1 MKNYPY
7 KLFIILF
14 FALSSNL
21 VVVAKRNDVEKRKV
35 IEKSYQ
41 VDDNVLLDINN
52 QFGKV
57 HINTW
62 DKGQMDVTI
71 EIIARKRSESRAQ
84 ELLERIDIDIDESP
98 TSKRFITE
106 LKGNFNNNSNGTFEI
121 NYTIN
126 MPKNNPLR
134 LKNKFGNTYVGDLT
148 NDVKLLISYGD
159 IKTGSFIGDSDIK
172 LSFGDGEFKY
182 VKSGELEI
190 KYSDVEIE
198 ELGIVRLEQGFS
210 DVEIDKAE
218 SIDLTSK
225 YGDLEIGTVVGI
237 KGYVGY
243 SGFEIDRLL
252 SELDIEAS
260 YASGFRISE
269 VAKGFSKIN
278 ISGKFGSYKLGFE
291 DGVNATFD
299 ARMKFSEMDYSGL
312 DIEFSYRV
320 KEDFKAE
327 YRGKIG
333 NGSGGEIR
341 IVSSY
346 GDVRFY

>member
-1 MKNYPY
+1 MRPFPY
-7 KLFIILF
+7 KLLIILF
-14 FALSSNL
+14 FAITSTL
-21 VVVAKRNDVEKRKV
+21 VVSAKRNDVEKRKV

-41 VDDNVLLDINN
+41 VNDNVLLDINN

-62 DKGQMDVTI
+62 DKNQLDVTI
-71 EIIARKRSESRAQ
+71 EIIVTKRSESRAQ
-84 ELLERIDIDIDESP
+84 DLLERINIDIDESP
-98 TSKRFITE
+98 TSKRFVTE
-106 LKGNFNNNSNGTFEI
+106 LKGNFNNNGNGTFEI
-121 NYTIN
+121 NYTVN

-134 LKNKFGNTYVGDLT
+134 LKNKFGNTYIGDLT
-148 NDVKLLISYGD
+148 NDVNLIISYGD
-159 IKTGSFIGDSDIK
+159 VKAESFTGDSDIK
-172 LSFGDGEFKY
+172 LSFGDGEFKF
-182 VKSGELEI
+182 VKTGELEI
-190 KYSDVEIE
+190 KYSDVEID
-198 ELGIVRLEQGFS
+198 ELGVVRLEQGFS
-210 DVEIDKAE
+210 DVEINKAE

-225 YGDLEIGTVVGI
+225 FGDLEIGTVVGI

-252 SELDIEAS
+252 GELDIEAS
-260 YASGFRISE
+260 YASGFRIGE
-269 VAKGFSKIN
+269 VAKGFSKID
-278 ISGKFGSYKLGFE
+278 IRGKFGSYKLGFE

-312 DIEFSYRV
+312 DIDFSYKV

-333 NGSGGEIR
+333 NGNGGEIR